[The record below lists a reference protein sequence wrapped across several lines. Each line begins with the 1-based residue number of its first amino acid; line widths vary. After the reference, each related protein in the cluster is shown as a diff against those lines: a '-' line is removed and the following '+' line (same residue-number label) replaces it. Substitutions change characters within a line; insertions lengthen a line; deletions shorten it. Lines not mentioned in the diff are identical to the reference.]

1 MATAP
6 VIPWQQTPE
15 RPRRRWPTFSLRT
28 LLEIVFICGVVFY
41 IWTNRQ
47 PANIIQV
54 DHALQVDCTG
64 ASVDSPIAGV
74 YFVDPDGYVNLGLP
88 YGKVHV
94 AGMTAN
100 EAQPVILSHLR
111 QWIINPQGVTVSI
124 AGWKNRWE
132 TERIEQL
139 ESQIKQLELDRISY
153 ERRQQGLRDPQ
164 GTNER
169 AFER

>member
-28 LLEIVFICGVVFY
+28 LLELVFACGVVFY
-41 IWTNRQ
+41 IWNNRQ
-47 PANIIQV
+47 PANVIQV
-54 DHALQVDCTG
+54 DHALQVEVAGT
-64 ASVDSPIAGV
+64 SVDSPIQGV
-74 YFVDPDGYVNLGLP
+74 YFVDPDGNVNLGLP

-94 AGMTAN
+94 AGRTAS
-100 EAQPVILSHLR
+100 EAEQAILGHVF
-111 QWIINPQGVTVSI
+111 QWIINPQKATVSI
-124 AGWKNRWE
+124 TGWKNRWE

-139 ESQIKQLELDRISY
+139 ESKIKRLELERISY